1 MSAVD
6 FLTSL
11 VAHYG
16 YLGLAL
22 LVGVESFGVP
32 APGETAVILGAG
44 YAAHGQL
51 AIVGVAVTAFLAAV
65 IGDSIGY
72 LIGRTGGRGLIL
84 RHGRYVRLTPERFAR
99 LETVMSRHGPKLVA
113 VARFVEGLRQFNGLI
128 AGATGMPWRRFV
140 VYNALGAAAWV
151 AVWATAGYLAGDHI
165 RAVVADLHRFQ
176 WYVLAAAA
184 LAALAFAGWW
194 LARRMARPS

>member
-11 VAHYG
+11 VAQYG

-72 LIGRTGGRGLIL
+72 LIGRTGGRRLIL
-84 RHGRYVRLTPERFAR
+84 RYGRYVRLTPERFAR
-99 LETVMSRHGPKLVA
+99 LEAVMRRHGPKLVA

>member
-1 MSAVD
+1 MSALD
-6 FLTSL
+6 PLTSL
-11 VAHYG
+11 VPHYG

-44 YAAHGQL
+44 YASHGQL

-65 IGDSIGY
+65 TGDSIGY
-72 LIGRTGGRGLIL
+72 LIGRTGGRRLIL
-84 RHGRYVRLTPERFAR
+84 RYGHYLRLTPERFAR
-99 LETVMSRHGPKLVA
+99 LEAVMSRHGPKLVS

-128 AGATGMPWRRFV
+128 AGATGMPWRRLV

-151 AVWATAGYLAGDHI
+151 GVWATAGYLAGAHI

-194 LARRMARPS
+194 QARRTARPS